1 MVIQI
6 GDIVLDPDFAQQ
18 FTVYRSIGDWV
29 NGRWTESTPEQII
42 MTGVIS
48 VMNEREL
55 QAIPEGDK
63 VKGAMVFHTTQ
74 ELFVTRNGQTKGT
87 SDKIYWRGDYYR
99 LFNIAPYADY
109 GYFRAAGE
117 RITGA

>member
-1 MVIQI
+1 MVIQL

-18 FTVYRSIGDWV
+18 FTVYRSTGDWV
-29 NGRWTESTPEQII
+29 KGKWTESTPEQIT

-48 VMNEREL
+48 VMNEKEL
-55 QAIPEGDK
+55 QAMPEGDK

-74 ELFVTRNGQTKGT
+74 ELFVTRNGTEKGT

-117 RITGA
+117 RITGN